1 MRVAKM
7 PRQTFFDSI
16 LISDD
21 EFDLAEIKDVYKHLK
36 RQKKKAGMIGGSTD
50 DTETN
55 YVTYTS

>member
-1 MRVAKM
+1 M